1 MKYQKRNNHP
11 IYKPVL
17 SALFILILGVLAL
30 SAVSNTYGQGL
41 NWEGQT
47 GAFITPF
54 AYTSQSDKDKVGK
67 PQVAFH
73 YLNGGEVLG
82 NHFQASV
89 TVGMFNRAEFGYTRS
104 IVSEGSS
111 TALSP
116 LFKNGF
122 NIFHGKVNLLPEN
135 YNKNKAVP
143 AISVGFVARTQVKRV
158 AGVLNNQST
167 NNGDIYVV
175 GTKTITANPK
185 LPILINVGYKATNA
199 SVFGIAGNSPK
210 WEGRV
215 FGAVAVVVP
224 AGKGAVVIGSEAAQQ
239 PKRLNGLPNAT
250 IPTTLTYFVR
260 IVPKGDVPFN
270 IDFGMAQ
277 AVGKI
282 QPGVDLKAR
291 HQFAMGMS
299 YRF

>member
-1 MKYQKRNNHP
+1 MKNQKNNHP
-11 IYKPVL
+11 ILRPVL
-17 SALFILILGVLAL
+17 NTLFILFLGVLAL
-30 SAVSNTYGQGL
+30 SAAPNLFGQGL

-54 AYTSQSDKDKVGK
+54 AYMSQSDKDKVGK

-82 NHFQASV
+82 NHFQASI
-89 TVGMFNRAEFGYTRS
+89 TVGMFSRAEFGYTRS

-122 NIFHGKVNLLPEN
+122 NIFHGKVNVLPEN

-143 AISVGFVARTQVKRV
+143 AISIGFVARTQVKRV

-175 GTKTITANPK
+175 GTKTITSIK
-185 LPILINVGYKATNA
+185 KFPILINLGYKATNA

-210 WEGRV
+210 WEGRA
-215 FGAVAVVVP
+215 FGAVAGVIS
-224 AGKGAVVIGSEAAQQ
+224 AGKGAVIVGSEFAQQ
-239 PKRLNGLPNAT
+239 PKRVVGLPTAT
-250 IPTTLTYFVR
+250 IPTSMTYFVR

-270 IDFGMAQ
+270 IDFGIAQ